1 MSSVFSR
8 FIGSTLVLLLGC
20 VIWLPSA
27 VAQDLP
33 DEPIETLEGMEVSGT
48 VSIQEERQFSIPKPD
63 TTTFMPLNSLIAADI
78 PKTSTVSQNSP
89 KIVRDSIADRK
100 GMWKFVRSIIR
111 EERPFSIDEPDTTTF
126 VPLNGLVVA
135 TIAKT
140 PTVSQNSPKIVR
152 DSIAD
157 RKGMWKFVR
166 SIIREE
172 RPFSIDEPDTTTFV
186 PLNGLVVATIAKT
199 PTVSQNS
206 PKIVR
211 DSIADRKGM
220 WKFVR
225 SIIRE
230 ERPFSIDEPDT
241 TTFVPLNG
249 LVVATIAKTPTVSQ
263 GAPEIVRDSIA
274 DRKGIRKPVR
284 LIRSD
289 RPLYPQVARKQGWE
303 GIVVLRIT
311 IGAGGDVEKVIT
323 QTSSG
328 FPALDESAAQSVKTW
343 QFDPAKDGEFPIA
356 TKVDLPVRFDLE
368 AYGIQ
373 FSRDEPEPEPEP
385 EPVREQIPARLIKSE
400 RPDYPQTARQQGSE
414 GTVVLRITVGTGGN
428 VENVVTQTSS
438 GFPALDES
446 AAQSVKTW
454 QFDPAKDGDVPI
466 STSVDLPVRF
476 DLEEYKDQ

>member
-8 FIGSTLVLLLGC
+8 FIGLAFVLLLGC

-48 VSIQEERQFSIPKPD
+48 VSIQEERQFKIPKPD

-78 PKTSTVSQNSP
+78 PKTATVSQ
-89 KIVRDSIADRK
+89 D
-100 GMWKFVRSIIR
+100 
-111 EERPFSIDEPDTTTF
+111 
-126 VPLNGLVVA
+126 
-135 TIAKT
+135 
-140 PTVSQNSPKIVR
+140 
-152 DSIAD
+152 
-157 RKGMWKFVR
+157 
-166 SIIREE
+166 
-172 RPFSIDEPDTTTFV
+172 
-186 PLNGLVVATIAKT
+186 
-199 PTVSQNS
+199 S

-311 IGAGGDVEKVIT
+311 IGAGGDVENVTT

-343 QFDPAKDGEFPIA
+343 QFDPAKDGEFPITA
-356 TKVDLPVRFDLE
+356 KVDLPIRFSLDE
-368 AYGIQ
+368 YGIQ

-414 GTVVLRITVGTGGN
+414 GTVVLRITIGTGGD
-428 VENVVTQTSS
+428 VEKVITQTSS
-438 GFPALDES
+438 GFPELDES